1 MKKIIILIVML
12 NAEMNLSAQNIGIGT
27 TSPEFKL
34 DVKNG
39 SINTDSV
46 YRIGGFTITSIKGI
60 DNLFIGHDA
69 GVNNTGNSNL
79 AAGYRALGS
88 YSANLPGSSNVA
100 LGAYAH
106 LNNLTG
112 NRNTAVGSFALA
124 NTTSSEY
131 NTAVGYH
138 AGIANNHGYNNVFVG
153 ANTNTNGEGYF
164 NVIAI
169 GQGTIVAGS
178 SRAFFGNPATNQY
191 AGWAGWSTFSDGRFK
206 TNVNENVPGL
216 SFISKLRPVT
226 YNIKAT
232 ALNDFLQRGA
242 ATGFTSEANP
252 VYAKALIEKE
262 ALTYTGFIA
271 QEVEEAARK
280 TGFDFSGVHTPSN
293 EKDNYALSYAEFVV
307 PLVKAVQEQQQQI
320 EELRN
325 INTKQKVIIES
336 LLQRLEKIEL
346 KLAFQNIKIN

>member
-1 MKKIIILIVML
+1 MKKTIILILILCTVK
-12 NAEMNLSAQNIGIGT
+12 SITAQNIGIGT
-27 TSPEFKL
+27 TSPAYKL

-69 GVNNTGNSNL
+69 GVNNIGNSNF

-88 YSANLPGSSNVA
+88 YSSNLPGSSNVA
-100 LGAYAH
+100 VGAYAH

-153 ANTNTNGEGYF
+153 ANTNTNGEGYY

-169 GQGTIVAGS
+169 GQGTVATGS
-178 SRAFFGNPATNQY
+178 SRALFGNPATTFY
-191 AGWAGWSTFSDGRFK
+191 GGWATWWSFSGGRFK
-206 TNVNENVPGL
+206 TNVHENVPGL
-216 SFISKLRPVT
+216 SFINQLRPVT

-232 ALNDFLQRGA
+232 ALNSFLHKGA
-242 ATGFTSEANP
+242 ATDLTNETNA
-252 VYAKALIEKE
+252 VYAKALNEKE
-262 ALTYTGFIA
+262 AITYTGFIA
-271 QEVEEAARK
+271 QEVEAAARK
-280 TGFDFSGVHTPSN
+280 TGYNFSGVHKPTN

-320 EELRN
+320 AEMKKEIDLLKEQN
-325 INTKQKVIIES
+325 K
-336 LLQRLEKIEL
+336 LLQQLL
-346 KLAFQNIKIN
+346 KKNE

>member
-12 NAEMNLSAQNIGIGT
+12 NAEMNLSAQNVGIGT
-27 TSPEFKL
+27 TTPEFKL

-69 GVNNTGNSNL
+69 GVNNIGNSNF

-88 YSANLPGSSNVA
+88 YSGNLPGSSNVA
-100 LGAYAH
+100 VGAYAH

-153 ANTNTNGEGYF
+153 ANTNTNGEGYY

-169 GQGTIVAGS
+169 GQGTVATGS
-178 SRAFFGNPATNQY
+178 SRALFGNPATTFY
-191 AGWAGWSTFSDGRFK
+191 GGWATWWSFSDGRFK
-206 TNVNENVPGL
+206 TNVHENVPGL
-216 SFISKLRPVT
+216 SFINQLRPVT
-226 YNIKAT
+226 YNINAT
-232 ALNDFLQRGA
+232 ELDAFLHKDVKTDLASGTNQ
-242 ATGFTSEANP
+242 
-252 VYAKALIEKE
+252 VYAKALKEKE
-262 ALTYTGFIA
+262 GITYTGFVA
-271 QEVEEAARK
+271 QEVEAAARK
-280 TGFDFSGVHTPSN
+280 AGYNFSGVHLPTN

-307 PLVKAVQEQQQQI
+307 PLVKAIQEQQ
-320 EELRN
+320 L
-325 INTKQKVIIES
+325 IIS
-336 LLQRLEKIEL
+336 GQNKKIEFLL
-346 KLAFQNIKIN
+346 KEIQLIKDKLK

>member
-1 MKKIIILIVML
+1 MIMKKILILIL
-12 NAEMNLSAQNIGIGT
+12 ILCTLKGIIAQNVGIGT
-27 TSPEFKL
+27 ATPAFKL

-46 YRIGGFTITSIKGI
+46 YRIGGFTITSIKGT

-88 YSANLPGSSNVA
+88 YSSNLPGSSNVA

-106 LNNLTG
+106 LNNLSG

-124 NTTSSEY
+124 NTTNSEY

-138 AGIANNHGYNNVFVG
+138 AGIANNNGYNNVFVG

-169 GQGTIVAGS
+169 GQGTVVTGS
-178 SRAFFGNPATNQY
+178 SRALFGNPATTFY
-191 AGWAGWSTFSDGRFK
+191 GGWATWWSFSDGRFK
-206 TNVNENVPGL
+206 TNVHENVPGL
-216 SFISKLRPVT
+216 SFINQLRPVT

-232 ALNDFLQRGA
+232 ALNAFLHKGA
-242 ATGFTSEANP
+242 ATDFTSETNA
-252 VYAKALIEKE
+252 VYAKALKEKE

-271 QEVEEAARK
+271 RK
-280 TGFDFSGVHTPSN
+280 
-293 EKDNYALSYAEFVV
+293 
-307 PLVKAVQEQQQQI
+307 
-320 EELRN
+320 
-325 INTKQKVIIES
+325 
-336 LLQRLEKIEL
+336 
-346 KLAFQNIKIN
+346 